1 MENTMDLNLST
12 TMQHA
17 NHLPQHD
24 FKMRYTE
31 AKLDTQRGLE
41 QMQSAPPVQSQSS
54 SPAES
59 ERSQRSPQQSTE
71 AAGIEHLAMLCK
83 IKQILPQI
91 AANAEKAEQLRQVP
105 DENIALLKQLGFHR
119 AFQPKVYGGLEM
131 SLPDFSDCIVT
142 LAGACAGTAWAFSLL
157 CTHSHQIA
165 MFPKQLQDEIWLAN
179 PDATASSSI
188 APFGKVEE
196 VEGGVQLNGD
206 YGWSSGCDH
215 AEYAI
220 VGFNRF
226 DAQGNKI
233 YCFGVIPRQDYVIH
247 DNWFAGAIKGSGS
260 KQLQIRDLF
269 IPEYRIQ
276 KAKDMMEGRSAG
288 FGLYPDSKIYYS
300 PYRPYF
306 ASGFSAVS
314 LGIAERMLE
323 AFKEK
328 QKTRIRAYTGANVG
342 ASTPMLMRVAESTH
356 QVAAARA
363 FLEKTWQ
370 DHRAHGEQHIY
381 PSAETLAFWRTNQA
395 YAVKM
400 CIEAVDRLFA
410 AAGAT
415 SWLDGQEMQRLF
427 RDSHMTGAHA
437 YTDYDVCAQILGRE
451 LMGLDPDP
459 SMV

>member
-1 MENTMDLNLST
+1 MENTIHLNRNDLTDQHHQDYSKLSYMKATTSHSVNAKNNL
-12 TMQHA
+12 
-17 NHLPQHD
+17 
-24 FKMRYTE
+24 
-31 AKLDTQRGLE
+31 
-41 QMQSAPPVQSQSS
+41 
-54 SPAES
+54 
-59 ERSQRSPQQSTE
+59 
-71 AAGIEHLAMLCK
+71 IEK
-83 IKQILPQI
+83 VKEILPII

-105 DENIALLKQLGFHR
+105 DENITLLKEIGLHR

-131 SLPDFSDCIVT
+131 SLPDFANCIVI

-157 CTHSHQIA
+157 CTHSHQIS
-165 MFPKQLQDEIWLAN
+165 MFSKRLQDEIWLN
-179 PDATASSSI
+179 CPDATASSSI
-188 APFGKVEE
+188 APFGQVDE
-196 VEGGVQLNGD
+196 VDGGIHLTGD

-220 VGFNRF
+220 VGFNRVGE
-226 DAQGNKI
+226 DGNKV
-233 YCFGVIPRQDYVIH
+233 YCFGVIPRKDYIIN

-260 KQLQIRDLF
+260 KQLQIRNLF

-276 KAKDMMEGRSAG
+276 KAKDMMEGKSAG
-288 FGLYPDSKIYYS
+288 YGLYPDSKIFYS

-314 LGIAERMLE
+314 LGIAERMLD
-323 AFKEK
+323 AFKTK
-328 QKTRIRAYTGANVG
+328 QKTRIRAYTGANLG
-342 ASTPMLMRVAESTH
+342 ASTPALMRLAESTH

-363 FLEKTWQ
+363 LLEKTWE
-370 DHRAHGEQHIY
+370 DHRIHGEKHMY
-381 PSAETLAFWRTNQA
+381 PSQETLAFWRTNQA
-395 YAVKM
+395 YAVKL

-415 SWLDGQEMQRLF
+415 SWLDGQELQRLF

-451 LMGLDPDP
+451 LMGLASDP

>member
-1 MENTMDLNLST
+1 MENTMDFNTSMVST
-12 TMQHA
+12 EPSDSTQSEI
-17 NHLPQHD
+17 
-24 FKMRYTE
+24 KMLYTE
-31 AKLDTQRGLE
+31 AKSVSSETPMLE
-41 QMQSAPPVQSQSS
+41 
-54 SPAES
+54 
-59 ERSQRSPQQSTE
+59 
-71 AAGIEHLAMLCK
+71 K

-105 DENIALLKQLGFHR
+105 DENIALLKSIGLHR

-131 SLPDFSDCIVT
+131 SLPEFANCIVT

-196 VEGGVQLNGD
+196 VEGGVKLSGD

-226 DAQGNKI
+226 DAEGQKI
-233 YCFGVIPRQDYVIH
+233 YSFGVIPRKDYVIH

-276 KAKDMMEGRSAG
+276 KAKDMMEGKSAG
-288 FGLYPDSKIYYS
+288 FGLYPDSKIFYS

-314 LGIAERMLE
+314 LGVAERMLE
-323 AFKEK
+323 AFKQK
-328 QKTRIRAYTGANVG
+328 QKTRIRAYTGANLG
-342 ASTPMLMRVAESTH
+342 ASTPALMRLAESTH

-363 FLEKTWQ
+363 FLEKTWE
-370 DHRAHGEQHIY
+370 DHRVHGENKIY
-381 PSAETLAFWRTNQA
+381 PNAETLAFWRTNQA

-415 SWLDGQEMQRLF
+415 SWLDGQELQRLF

-451 LMGLDPDP
+451 LMGLEPDP
-459 SMV
+459 TMV